1 MLHKEIMGDF
11 KVAIGIV
18 HHVKIITGLSQG
30 EWIKLFDTI
39 KNKIIAMPCI

>member
-11 KVAIGIV
+11 KVAIGVV

-30 EWIKLFDTI
+30 ECIKLFDI
-39 KNKIIAMPCI
+39 KKNKIIAMPRI